1 MDGKGISQPVGADIV
16 YLARLRV
23 YQSGQPGSLGTLL
36 YDLPG
41 SMAVYAENK
50 PFTISENGSASFNV
64 ILK

>member
-23 YQSGQPGSLGTLL
+23 YQSGQPSSLGTLL

-41 SMAVYAENK
+41 AVSVDTEDK
-50 PFTISENGSASFNV
+50 TFTISGNGSTSSNV